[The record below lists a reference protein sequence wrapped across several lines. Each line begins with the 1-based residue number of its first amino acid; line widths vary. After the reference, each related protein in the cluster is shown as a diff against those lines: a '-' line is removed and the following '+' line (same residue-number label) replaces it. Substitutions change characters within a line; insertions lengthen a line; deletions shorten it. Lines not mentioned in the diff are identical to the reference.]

1 MACSATHHY
10 LRARI
15 VCCSVLRTVLCE
27 VCAAVPHKHR
37 INLSCA
43 VWASTHVSMFAVH
56 PICAC
61 IYRSDVLNDMNSI
74 FIQQNI
80 IHWRSHGLTPHSRQC
95 RNTYII
101 FFYISLFICIIE
113 FINLDSFI
121 LNIHCFVVVL
131 NSTVQLQSMGRA
143 QRQKTITTTLMMM
156 IIMWCSVDDVLMP
169 LEDVKS
175 E

>member
-1 MACSATHHY
+1 MGSHRTRDSAGIH
-10 LRARI
+10 
-15 VCCSVLRTVLCE
+15 
-27 VCAAVPHKHR
+27 
-37 INLSCA
+37 
-43 VWASTHVSMFAVH
+43 
-56 PICAC
+56 
-61 IYRSDVLNDMNSI
+61 I
-74 FIQQNI
+74 FF
-80 IHWRSHGLTPHSRQC
+80 
-95 RNTYII
+95 

-131 NSTVQLQSMGRA
+131 NSTVQLQSIE
-143 QRQKTITTTLMMM
+143 KTTTLMMM